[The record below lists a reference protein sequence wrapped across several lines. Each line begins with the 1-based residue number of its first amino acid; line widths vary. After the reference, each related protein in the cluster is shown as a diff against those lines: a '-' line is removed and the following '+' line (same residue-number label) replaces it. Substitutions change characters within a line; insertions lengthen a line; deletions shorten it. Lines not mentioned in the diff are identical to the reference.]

1 MKNLLTE
8 WRKYLKEGEESDFKV
23 HTMYNPET
31 GESDEA
37 QSEDEHNSLAEK
49 GYVHVDPEA
58 IRQTLKAEGGA
69 AGLEAIMGAVDA
81 EEEELQKAMMAMPDV
96 AQHENGDYVMSD
108 EAEVEVKKEAAEVK
122 DKYDDEVERR
132 SKKTMKQ
139 GLAFM
144 KSEERLQSFVS
155 SIIDEVMSE
164 GDEWYSDEHETL
176 ADKKFADSQA
186 SAQEGQGF
194 QVGEFVNVVDGSLK
208 GATGKVIE
216 ITTTTTGEEGYVI
229 ELYSDA
235 KMKVFGQRGDEV
247 IAVAGDL
254 ESGGTTDG
262 MELYDIDEAKN
273 EDGKEQGVDGKA
285 CWKGKKYAGSED
297 TDGDGKADKDKCVP
311 MEEAELAERGS
322 PLESGLQTAVQDFII
337 EQMQKMG
344 LNAGDPT
351 DRDRIKNQVMS
362 IVSTAIS
369 AIGLDESKKVDDNLQ
384 ENVAT
389 FIDDFFIKE
398 ETDKERMKCNSP
410 RYIKKGEPGYGKKQ
424 KVVKACKDG
433 KEKIIRFGDANME
446 NKSDSKDN
454 KSNFRS
460 RHNCDEKTDKFSAG
474 YWSCKD
480 W

>member
-8 WRKYLKEGEESDFKV
+8 WRKYLKEEEESDFKV

-139 GLAFM
+139 GLAFV
-144 KSEERLQSFVS
+144 KSEEKLQSFVS
-155 SIIDEVMSE
+155 SIIDEVLSE
-164 GDEWYSDEHETL
+164 DCWDGYERVPGTT
-176 ADKKFADSQA
+176 
-186 SAQEGQGF
+186 EGEQGSCRKRTNEGAEGGF
-194 QVGEFVNVVDGSLK
+194 KVGEFVNVVDGSLK
-208 GATGKVIE
+208 GATGKVVE
-216 ITTTTTGEEGYVI
+216 LTTTTTGEEGYVI

-235 KMKVFGQRGDEV
+235 KMKVFGKRGDEV
-247 IAVAGDL
+247 IALAGDL

-262 MELYDIDEAKN
+262 MELYDIDEGEGLWKNIHAK
-273 EDGKEQGVDGKA
+273 
-285 CWKGKKYAGSED
+285 KKRMKAGSGEKKAEPGDED
-297 TDGDGKADKDKCVP
+297 YPETLDID
-311 MEEAELAERGS
+311 EAELTERGS

-369 AIGLDESKKVDDNLQ
+369 AIGLDESKKVDDSLQ
-384 ENVAT
+384 ENVAA